1 MQRSAVSQ
9 DPVGALV
16 ESAIAGDPRAETA
29 LCERFAPAVRA
40 FARRRLRDHAAVDEF
55 CQDVMLLFVVAVRG
69 RRIADPERA
78 GGFVLGIC
86 RNLARDRARARD
98 RRAALQETLGAAAPV
113 DDVYTPQPLAPYDI
127 AHLED
132 CLSQLSARSRDLVR
146 FTYVEAR
153 PDVAIAD
160 ALEVTAGNVRIMRHR
175 TLKALRD
182 CMAERVSWEGA

>member
-1 MQRSAVSQ
+1 MQRAAVNQ
-9 DPVGALV
+9 EPVGALV
-16 ESAIAGDPRAETA
+16 QSAIAGDPRAESA

-55 CQDVMLLFVVAVRG
+55 CQDVMLLFVVAVRA
-69 RRIADPERA
+69 RKLADPERA

-86 RNLARDRARARD
+86 RNLARDRARSRD
-98 RRAALQETLGAAAPV
+98 RRAALQQTLDGRMPV
-113 DDVYTPQPLAPYDI
+113 DEVYEPQPVARYEI

-132 CLSQLSARSRDLVR
+132 CLSQLSSRSRELVR

-153 PDVAIAD
+153 PDAAIAD
-160 ALEVTAGNVRIMRHR
+160 ALAVTEGNVRIMRHR